1 MTPLTIVSPTLIP
14 EPVAAIT
21 ESPRELENT
30 EPKAIDRLSALLQL
44 LSPEQQQKVLDFT
57 EFLLKKEGVQVP
69 PKSIWEK
76 IDEHMAQIPD
86 EEWEKVPI
94 DGSYQHDHYLYGTP
108 KRDL

>member
-1 MTPLTIVSPTLIP
+1 MTPSTIVSPILAP
-14 EPVAAIT
+14 EPVAAII
-21 ESPRELENT
+21 ESPPELENT

-76 IDEHMAQIPD
+76 IREHMAEIP
-86 EEWEKVPI
+86 EEELALLPT

-108 KRDL
+108 KREL